1 MEDNR
6 PLTDQRTQLQGI
18 AAHFGLA
25 LEEVQALLSGP
36 VMGLFERIV
45 RLNVSPRFKN
55 RINTLLLYQSL
66 QEHCLG
72 KGSVDPLAV
81 PSRVSP
87 VPSNCKG

>member
-1 MEDNR
+1 MEDNP
-6 PLTDQRTQLQGI
+6 PLTDQRAQLLGI

-45 RLNVSPRFKN
+45 RLNVSPRFRN

-66 QEHCLG
+66 QDHCLG
-72 KGSVDPLAV
+72 KGSVDPLTAS
-81 PSRVSP
+81 SRVSP